1 MSKWRLSNHIIGK
14 TYDLTQE
21 NMSAMIS
28 DLEMLHSNSL
38 QNYRE
43 SLDSHKRYIK
53 TLQDENTRLREALE
67 FYADKAWIN
76 IKMPYLTEVDFDDVS
91 KPFPDQKPMGG
102 RRAREALKG
111 GE

>member
-1 MSKWRLSNHIIGK
+1 M
-14 TYDLTQE
+14 DFE
-21 NMSAMIS
+21 NTIRAI
-28 DLEMLHSNSL
+28 LE
-38 QNYRE
+38 
-43 SLDSHKRYIK
+43 K
-53 TLQDENTRLREALE
+53 QDEFYRIESDRLREVIDILKVENARLREALE
-67 FYADKAWIN
+67 YYADKAWIN

>member
-1 MSKWRLSNHIIGK
+1 MICQVCKEDHRTLVNKEWCDRSQLEI
-14 TYDLTQE
+14 E
-21 NMSAMIS
+21 NDYLKA
-28 DLEMLHSNSL
+28 E
-38 QNYRE
+38 
-43 SLDSHKRYIK
+43 
-53 TLQDENTRLREALE
+53 TARLREALE
-67 FYADKAWIN
+67 YYADKAWIN